1 MDVFFLILINIL
13 SLLLCGILELI
24 IQYRSAT
31 KIKYLNKI
39 NLKALLLFICLVIIS
54 FSFQIMQLIPF
65 LQKFNYYSF
74 VVVDFS
80 KNIQIVVCIILSHFF
95 LTIINYKHHYVSVIF
110 TSFISFI
117 MLVIKVLHNQM
128 PFQEVFL
135 EILSVFPYYSLYA
148 LIEVYEKYMM
158 NKFSIPPYF
167 LLFFKGVISLI
178 IVSFISFAFF
188 SPTIRTIFEDEIKN
202 IKIIQVILYVFM
214 TFSLNVFRIQTI
226 FIYTPAYRYVADI
239 LSVFYIFAFTF
250 KRNSY
255 SFTNGFLLII
265 CYLLILFGILVY
277 QEVIIINVWEMN
289 LNTQKQINIRADKE
303 QDITLSLL
311 EENENEIGNISAI
324 LEDDEKSDNAINN

>member
-1 MDVFFLILINIL
+1 
-13 SLLLCGILELI
+13 
-24 IQYRSAT
+24 
-31 KIKYLNKI
+31 
-39 NLKALLLFICLVIIS
+39 
-54 FSFQIMQLIPF
+54 
-65 LQKFNYYSF
+65 
-74 VVVDFS
+74 
-80 KNIQIVVCIILSHFF
+80 
-95 LTIINYKHHYVSVIF
+95 
-110 TSFISFI
+110 

-158 NKFSIPPYF
+158 NKFYIPPYF

-277 QEVIIINVWEMN
+277 QEVIIINVWGMN

-303 QDITLSLL
+303 HDNTLSLL
-311 EENENEIGNISAI
+311 EEKENEIDNISAI
-324 LEDDEKSDNAINN
+324 LEDDEKSDNAINQ